1 MPLLERIVGN
11 LFFFVGLPAVVFFFV
26 RLILRD
32 KTEVERLKAK
42 KELLEAEVKMQDA
55 RARTLAEENRKYDHI
70 IAESEKG
77 QESKEPGSEGGP

>member
-1 MPLLERIVGN
+1 MPLLERIVGS

-42 KELLEAEVKMQDA
+42 KELLEAEAKMQDA
-55 RARTLAEENRKYDHI
+55 KARTLAEENRKYDRI

-77 QESKEPGSEGGP
+77 RTTGESGAEGSP